1 MCRVQAYIRNGWSN
15 KVIDPD
21 GKEKSDNSTVCSQMP
36 HVPAGVWQP
45 IKDAFVGEAAH
56 KMFSFTN
63 AQIINYF
70 VVRTAVDGM
79 PASDMKVINNS
90 AVYLFHCGHVQDIR
104 VNFEK
109 YMCVQAKCLPEMRK
123 DRIYKLILFLDL
135 ESSEIIAAE
144 CGCPAG
150 KGPCASCKHIGG
162 LCYAIE
168 EFCYF
173 GQVPEFLTCTDKLQQ
188 WNRPRPKSL
197 KLFLLQV

>member
-1 MCRVQAYIRNGWSN
+1 MVGRTRSLIQMAKRNRITVQC
-15 KVIDPD
+15 V
-21 GKEKSDNSTVCSQMP
+21 SQMP

-79 PASDMKVINNS
+79 PASDMKAINNS
-90 AVYLFHCGHVQDIR
+90 AVYLFCCGHVQDIR

-123 DRIYKLILFLDL
+123 
-135 ESSEIIAAE
+135 IA
-144 CGCPAG
+144 
-150 KGPCASCKHIGG
+150 SI
-162 LCYAIE
+162 
-168 EFCYF
+168 
-173 GQVPEFLTCTDKLQQ
+173 
-188 WNRPRPKSL
+188 N
-197 KLFLLQV
+197 

>member
-1 MCRVQAYIRNGWSN
+1 
-15 KVIDPD
+15 
-21 GKEKSDNSTVCSQMP
+21 
-36 HVPAGVWQP
+36 
-45 IKDAFVGEAAH
+45 
-56 KMFSFTN
+56 
-63 AQIINYF
+63 
-70 VVRTAVDGM
+70 M

-90 AVYLFHCGHVQDIR
+90 AVYLFRCGHVQGIR

-123 DRIYKLILFLDL
+123 DHIYKLILFLDL

-144 CGCPAG
+144 CGFPAG

-168 EFCYF
+168 EFCRF